1 MPTNVTV
8 GYTIAQ
14 KKYLNAKTKE
24 EKIAALEE
32 MLSTV
37 PDHKGTEN
45 LRKELKQRL
54 SKLRQ
59 QKEPKAAR
67 KSIMIPKEGD
77 AQVCILG
84 LTQSGKSTL
93 LSKLTNA
100 KPKVSSH
107 PFTTT
112 KPEIGTFEFEGVK
125 IQMIEIPSNFRS
137 VFMSIVQSSD
147 GILVIYRNEDELKQ
161 LKDILHN
168 FRIRNKPFVEIKRG
182 DSLEKIKNG
191 IWNMLGLIRIYCKEP
206 GKKPEKKA
214 LVLKNDSTVEEAAK
228 KIHRDFLKYF
238 RFARIW
244 GSSKYPG
251 EKVGSDY
258 VLKDKD
264 ILEIHIG

>member
-8 GYTIAQ
+8 DYVKAQ
-14 KKYLNAKTKE
+14 QRYLSARTKE

-37 PDHKGTEN
+37 PDHKGCEN

-54 SKLRQ
+54 AKLRE
-59 QKEPKAAR
+59 QKKSKSAR
-67 KSIMIPKEGD
+67 RSLITKEGD

-93 LSKLTNA
+93 LSRLTNA
-100 KPKVSSH
+100 KPEISEH

-112 KPEIGTFEFEGVK
+112 KPEIGTCEFEGVK
-125 IQMIEIPSNFRS
+125 IQMIEIPSNFKPM
-137 VFMSIVQSSD
+137 FMSIVQSSD
-147 GILVIYRNEDELKQ
+147 GMVLIYRNENELKE
-161 LKDILHN
+161 LKNILSF
-168 FRIRNKPFVEIKRG
+168 FRINVPYIEVKQTESIG
-182 DSLEKIKNG
+182 KIKNDVWD
-191 IWNMLGLIRIYCKEP
+191 ILGLIRIYCKEP

-214 LVLKNDSTVEEAAK
+214 LVLRKGSTVEDAARN
-228 KIHRDFLKYF
+228 IHKDFLKYF
-238 RFARIW
+238 RFARVW
-244 GSSKYPG
+244 GSSKYQG
-251 EKVGSDY
+251 ERVGSEY